1 MTTGNLRRNYTIPIA
16 RTLPLCY
23 NHPMNQKVA
32 AKSEITIHAPAA
44 KVWDALTNPKLIKLY
59 FFGTE
64 TKTTWKVGSPVTFKG
79 KWEGKTYTDKGHI
92 LQNERN
98 KVLQYTHWSSLS
110 GIPDAPENYH
120 KVTFR
125 VYPGKGKT
133 VLSVSQSDLANEMAR
148 VDSRKTWAMVL
159 GSIKKLLEK

>member
-1 MTTGNLRRNYTIPIA
+1 MKKKLT
-16 RTLPLCY
+16 
-23 NHPMNQKVA
+23 

-44 KVWDALTNPKLIKLY
+44 KVWDALTNPKLIKQY
-59 FFGTE
+59 FFGTD
-64 TKTTWKVGSPVTFKG
+64 TKSTWKVGSPILFKG
-79 KWEGKTYTDKGHI
+79 KWKGKPYTDKGKI

-110 GIPDAPENYH
+110 GIPDVPENYY

-133 VLSVSQSDLANEMAR
+133 VLSVSQSDLAGEQAR
-148 VDSRKTWAMVL
+148 VESRKNWAMVL
-159 GSIKKLLEK
+159 RSIKQMLEK

>member
-1 MTTGNLRRNYTIPIA
+1 MVKKYTA
-16 RTLPLCY
+16 R
-23 NHPMNQKVA
+23 
-32 AKSEITIHAPAA
+32 SEITIHAPAA
-44 KVWDALTNPKLIKLY
+44 KVWDALTNPKLIKQY

-64 TKTTWKVGSPVTFKG
+64 TKSTWKVGSQVLFKG
-79 KWEGKTYTDKGHI
+79 KWQGKTYTDKGHI

-110 GIPDAPENYH
+110 GIPDVPENYYT
-120 KVTFR
+120 VTFR

-133 VLSVSQSDLANEMAR
+133 VLSVSQNDLTNEQAR

-159 GSIKKLLEK
+159 GSIKQLLEK